1 MASAAQAWATSDVPL
16 AEISDA
22 EADTLP
28 PEALY
33 TPVMRHLTARYGADV
48 CCRDV
53 SAPLVALQVRGAD
66 PPTEG

>member
-1 MASAAQAWATSDVPL
+1 L